1 VSDAWLLYAADDD
14 APSGEIYIGMVY
26 SFAEV
31 DRKCALAAM
40 RGLKLWARPY
50 SSVVKPENRA

>member
-1 VSDAWLLYAADDD
+1 MSDAWLLYAADDD

-50 SSVVKPENRA
+50 GSVVAAE